1 MTFKDSPWLLS
12 IVVPRGTRNSA
23 LLGQDVEIA
32 NDVVFTV
39 EYSVC
44 SAMFALY
51 GLLHL
56 EYEIPA
62 THHGAVHF

>member
-1 MTFKDSPWLLS
+1 MTFKDSPWLMS
-12 IVVPRGTRNSA
+12 IVVPRSTRNSA
-23 LLGQDVEIA
+23 LLGQKVEIA
-32 NDVVFTV
+32 KDVVFTV
-39 EYSVC
+39 EYSVR

-56 EYEIPA
+56 EHEIPA